1 MKDKF
6 PSVKYYKREIKK
18 PTALM
23 WQQLKNMYFIKNG
36 SMYLIYVTF
45 LIF

>member
-6 PSVKYYKREIKK
+6 SFVKYYKRENEK

-23 WQQLKNMYFIKNG
+23 WQQLKNMYFIKSG
-36 SMYLIYVTF
+36 SMDLIYVTV